1 MSGRPSDDDAG
12 VTLVELIIYMVV
24 GLLLLSLMAG
34 LFANGLSSQAQT
46 TDRDT
51 ATGKATVVTDSLQT
65 SIRNATAVNPSSGT
79 GKTIV
84 ALVAT
89 GTSGWECRAWSLTS
103 SGALMYK
110 AAASQFSTSSTTGWA
125 TLATG
130 VTGSL
135 TGGAMFSSTSSTQLS
150 YAFSVT
156 VGGSAVPIAGGVIAQ
171 ATIGSGGPCW

>member
-89 GTSGWECRAWSLTS
+89 GTSGWECRAW
-103 SGALMYK
+103 K
-110 AAASQFSTSSTTGWA
+110 
-125 TLATG
+125 
-130 VTGSL
+130 
-135 TGGAMFSSTSSTQLS
+135 
-150 YAFSVT
+150 
-156 VGGSAVPIAGGVIAQ
+156 
-171 ATIGSGGPCW
+171 IGRAHV